1 MRTHMMKWM
10 LAAAICFPIALSAQ
24 NVTMLSH
31 NSPEAVARVLE
42 NQAALQLTTAQVERL
57 NQLLAELT
65 REQTRLVTA
74 EWLGA
79 PGKARVPRY
88 ERVRVASHP
97 DRYMEITMVPKIVAF
112 NRVPGK
118 AVPRLAQIPVFQL
131 IERPCPFTFLAGAQ
145 LDQAHELLTMRM

>member
-10 LAAAICFPIALSAQ
+10 LAAAICFPVALSAQ

-31 NSPEAVARVLE
+31 NSPEAVARVLQ

-88 ERVRVASHP
+88 ERVRVAPHP
-97 DRYMEITMVPKIVAF
+97 DRYTEITMVPKIVAF

-145 LDQAHELLTMRM
+145 LDQAHELLTIRM